1 MTLEIQTKYAEMVRQ
16 QILDSAEVKR
26 QLAETMSEQIAK
38 AAQLVVETVQNGH
51 KVLICGNGGSA
62 AAAQHFSA
70 ELLNRFERER
80 PGLPAMALTT
90 DASTLT
96 SIANDY
102 RGRGVELDDL
112 VQIAM
117 LGTLKAVER
126 FDPARGI
133 PFSSFAS
140 RTVNGEIKRYFRD
153 RTWAVRPPR
162 SAQERHLDLRRARA
176 ALSSRLGRPPTVAEL
191 ADELDISPDQVLD
204 AIEAGAAYR
213 ATSLDARR
221 PGDDDNTTLGER
233 LAGDDVPSRPV
244 ELRML
249 VDQLLDTLPAR
260 EAAIIHLRFYEELTQ
275 SEIAERLGI
284 SQMHVSRLMRRCL
297 EDLRRLLD
305 R

>member
-1 MTLEIQTKYAEMVRQ
+1 MTSGPDAEIPPVEDLFEVYRSSGDRSVRNR
-16 QILDSAEVKR
+16 LVEAHR
-26 QLAETMSEQIAK
+26 GLAA
-38 AAQLVVETVQNGH
+38 
-51 KVLICGNGGSA
+51 
-62 AAAQHFSA
+62 
-70 ELLNRFERER
+70 
-80 PGLPAMALTT
+80 
-90 DASTLT
+90 

-112 VQIAM
+112 IQIAM

-126 FDPARGI
+126 FDPDRGI

-162 SAQERHLDLRRARA
+162 SAQERHLDLRRARSG
-176 ALSSRLGRPPTVAEL
+176 LSTQLGRAPTVAEL
-191 ADELDISPDQVLD
+191 AAQMGISTDEVLD
-204 AIEAGAAYR
+204 ALEAGAAYR

-221 PGDDDNTTLGER
+221 PGDDDTTPLAER
-233 LAGDDVPSRPV
+233 LSTGEAPSRPV
-244 ELRML
+244 EMRVL

-260 EAAIIHLRFYEELTQ
+260 EATIMRLRFYEDMTQ

-297 EDLRRLLD
+297 DDLRALLES
-305 R
+305 

>member
-1 MTLEIQTKYAEMVRQ
+1 MSSRPQGEPTRFDDLFEVYRATGDRAVRN
-16 QILDSAEVKR
+16 
-26 QLAETMSEQIAK
+26 
-38 AAQLVVETVQNGH
+38 QLVEAHRG
-51 KVLICGNGGSA
+51 LA
-62 AAAQHFSA
+62 A
-70 ELLNRFERER
+70 
-80 PGLPAMALTT
+80 
-90 DASTLT
+90 

-102 RGRGVELDDL
+102 RGRGVDLDDL

-126 FDPARGI
+126 FDPGRGI

-191 ADELDISPDQVLD
+191 AAELDIAPDQVLD
-204 AIEAGAAYR
+204 ALEAGAAYR

-221 PGDDDNTTLGER
+221 SGDDDTTTLAER
-233 LAGDDVPSRPV
+233 LPGDDVPSRPV

-249 VDQLLDTLPAR
+249 VAQLLETLPAR
-260 EAAIIHLRFYEELTQ
+260 EAAIIRLRFYEELTQ
-275 SEIAERLGI
+275 NEIAERLGI

>member
-1 MTLEIQTKYAEMVRQ
+1 MSSGSQGEPIRFDDLFEVYRATGDRAVRNR
-16 QILDSAEVKR
+16 LVEAHR
-26 QLAETMSEQIAK
+26 GLAA
-38 AAQLVVETVQNGH
+38 
-51 KVLICGNGGSA
+51 
-62 AAAQHFSA
+62 
-70 ELLNRFERER
+70 
-80 PGLPAMALTT
+80 
-90 DASTLT
+90 

-102 RGRGVELDDL
+102 RGRGVDLDDL

-126 FDPARGI
+126 FDPGRGI

-191 ADELDISPDQVLD
+191 AAELDIAPDQVLD
-204 AIEAGAAYR
+204 ALEAGAAYR

-221 PGDDDNTTLGER
+221 SGDDDTTTLAER
-233 LAGDDVPSRPV
+233 LPGDDVPSRPV

-249 VDQLLDTLPAR
+249 VAQLLETLPAR
-260 EAAIIHLRFYEELTQ
+260 EAAIIRLRFYEELTQ
-275 SEIAERLGI
+275 NEIAERLGI

>member
-1 MTLEIQTKYAEMVRQ
+1 MSFDHTLDGVP
-16 QILDSAEVKR
+16 LDD
-26 QLAETMSEQIAK
+26 L
-38 AAQLVVETVQNGH
+38 
-51 KVLICGNGGSA
+51 
-62 AAAQHFSA
+62 
-70 ELLNRFERER
+70 FERYRESGDR
-80 PGLPAMALTT
+80 AIRNHLVEAHRGLAA
-90 DASTLT
+90 

-176 ALSSRLGRPPTVAEL
+176 TLSTDLGRPPTVQEL
-191 ADELDISPDQVLD
+191 ANELDISTDEVLE
-204 AIEAGAAYR
+204 ALEAGAAYR

-221 PGDDDNTTLGER
+221 PGDDDNSPLADR
-233 LAGDDVPSRPV
+233 LPGTDVPSRAV

-249 VDQLLDTLPAR
+249 VDQLLESLPER
-260 EAAIIHLRFYEELTQ
+260 EATILRLRFYDELTQ
-275 SEIAERLGI
+275 GEIAARLGI

-297 EDLRRLLD
+297 DDLRQRLE

>member
-1 MTLEIQTKYAEMVRQ
+1 M
-16 QILDSAEVKR
+16 
-26 QLAETMSEQIAK
+26 
-38 AAQLVVETVQNGH
+38 
-51 KVLICGNGGSA
+51 
-62 AAAQHFSA
+62 
-70 ELLNRFERER
+70 
-80 PGLPAMALTT
+80 TT
-90 DASTLT
+90 DHSSDPLHLDELFRTYRRTADRAVRNTLVEAHRGLAA

-140 RTVNGEIKRYFRD
+140 RTINGEIKRYFRD

-162 SAQERHLDLRRARA
+162 SAQERHLDLRRARTS
-176 ALSSRLGRPPTVAEL
+176 LSARLGRPPTVPEL
-191 ADELDISPDQVLD
+191 ATELDISTDQVLD
-204 AIEAGAAYR
+204 AMEAGAAYR

-221 PGDDDNTTLGER
+221 SGDDDMSTLGER
-233 LAGDDVPSRPV
+233 LPGDDVPTRPV

-249 VDQLLDTLPAR
+249 VDQLLKTLPER
-260 EAAIIHLRFYEELTQ
+260 EAEIMRLRFYDELTQ
-275 SEIAERLGI
+275 SEIAVRLGI

-297 EDLRRLLD
+297 DTLRATLD

>member
-1 MTLEIQTKYAEMVRQ
+1 VSDAGARAHTDWDRLFVTYRDSGERTVRNR
-16 QILDSAEVKR
+16 LVEAHR
-26 QLAETMSEQIAK
+26 GLAA
-38 AAQLVVETVQNGH
+38 
-51 KVLICGNGGSA
+51 
-62 AAAQHFSA
+62 
-70 ELLNRFERER
+70 
-80 PGLPAMALTT
+80 
-90 DASTLT
+90 

-117 LGTLKAVER
+117 LGMIKAVER
-126 FDPARGI
+126 FDVGRGI

-162 SAQERHLDLRRARA
+162 SAQERHLDLRRTRA
-176 ALSSRLGRPPTVAEL
+176 GLSLRLGRPPTVGELAAEL
-191 ADELDISPDQVLD
+191 DVSEDDVLD
-204 AIEAGAAYR
+204 AVEAGAAYR

-221 PGDDDNTTLGER
+221 PGDDDNGPLGDR
-233 LAGDDVPSRPV
+233 LVGSEAPSGRV
-244 ELRML
+244 EMRLL
-249 VDQLLDTLPAR
+249 VDQLLDTLPPR
-260 EAAIIHLRFYEELTQ
+260 EAEIMRLRFYDELTQ

-297 EDLRRLLD
+297 EDLRATLD

>member
-1 MTLEIQTKYAEMVRQ
+1 MTFEPT
-16 QILDSAEVKR
+16 
-26 QLAETMSEQIAK
+26 SEQERLATLFRRYRETSERSVRN
-38 AAQLVVETVQNGH
+38 QLVEAHRG
-51 KVLICGNGGSA
+51 LA
-62 AAAQHFSA
+62 A
-70 ELLNRFERER
+70 
-80 PGLPAMALTT
+80 
-90 DASTLT
+90 

-117 LGTLKAVER
+117 LGMLKAVER
-126 FDPARGI
+126 FDPERGI

-162 SAQERHLDLRRARA
+162 SAQERHLDLRRARV
-176 ALSSRLGRPPTVAEL
+176 ALSSQLGRPPTVVEL
-191 ADELDISPDQVLD
+191 AAELDISTDQVLD

-221 PGDDDNTTLGER
+221 AGDDDNSPLAER
-233 LAGDDVPSRPV
+233 LPGDDVPTRPV
-244 ELRML
+244 ELRLL
-249 VDQLLDTLPAR
+249 VDQLLETLPTR
-260 EAAIIHLRFYEELTQ
+260 EATIMRLRFYDELTQ

-297 EDLRRLLD
+297 DSLREILEH
-305 R
+305 

>member
-1 MTLEIQTKYAEMVRQ
+1 MSDWDRLFLNYRDGGQRSVRN
-16 QILDSAEVKR
+16 
-26 QLAETMSEQIAK
+26 
-38 AAQLVVETVQNGH
+38 QLVEAHRG
-51 KVLICGNGGSA
+51 LA
-62 AAAQHFSA
+62 A
-70 ELLNRFERER
+70 
-80 PGLPAMALTT
+80 
-90 DASTLT
+90 

-117 LGTLKAVER
+117 LGMIKAVER
-126 FDPARGI
+126 YDVDRGI

-176 ALSSRLGRPPTVAEL
+176 GLSLRLGRPPTVSEMAAEL
-191 ADELDISPDQVLD
+191 DVSEDDVLD
-204 AIEAGAAYR
+204 AMEAGAAYR

-221 PGDDDNTTLGER
+221 PGDEDNGPLGER
-233 LAGDDVPSRPV
+233 LVGGEAPSGRV
-244 ELRML
+244 EMRML
-249 VDQLLDTLPAR
+249 VDQLLDTLPPR
-260 EAAIIHLRFYEELTQ
+260 EAEIMRLRFYDELTQ

-297 EDLRRLLD
+297 SDLRATLD